1 MSEGNR
7 AGKGEPSAI
16 SPLWGRCPAGQKGGK
31 PSSSDIYFQKPDLD
45 DMGRDVATPA
55 GADQSLF
62 RRNTLDEMTVGRTE
76 KPVIGHVPEKPILTR
91 AKPGV
96 GSYEDPAD
104 EKRQKGRTKGKTGR
118 PGR

>member
-1 MSEGNR
+1 
-7 AGKGEPSAI
+7 
-16 SPLWGRCPAGQKGGK
+16 
-31 PSSSDIYFQKPDLD
+31 
-45 DMGRDVATPA
+45 
-55 GADQSLF
+55 
-62 RRNTLDEMTVGRTE
+62 MTVGRTE

-104 EKRQKGRTKGKTGR
+104 QKRQKGRTKGKTGR